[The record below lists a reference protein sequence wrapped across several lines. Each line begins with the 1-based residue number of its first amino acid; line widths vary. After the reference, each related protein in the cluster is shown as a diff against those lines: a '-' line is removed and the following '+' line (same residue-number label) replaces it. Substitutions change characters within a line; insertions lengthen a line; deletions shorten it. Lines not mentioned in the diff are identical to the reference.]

1 MLFIEIQGGLN
12 LVMLFIEIQGGLNLV
27 KQFLEIQG
35 LVVVNWLEESRS
47 PETKIRFRR
56 TLYCD

>member
-1 MLFIEIQGGLN
+1 MEIQGRLN
-12 LVMLFIEIQGGLNLV
+12 LVKQFLEIQGGLNLV

-35 LVVVNWLEESRS
+35 LVVINWLEESRS

-56 TLYCD
+56 TLYRD